1 MGLDMYLY
9 ATKYASDVEWGSDEE
24 RQMFRDIVKAAN
36 AENYIYSELPALTID
51 LKVGYWRKANQVHQW
66 FVDVVQE
73 GNDNC
78 AEYYV
83 SREQL
88 QQLRDA
94 CVAVKGD
101 KEAAEEL
108 LPPSVGFFF
117 GSSEIDEWYWQDI
130 DLTIEIIDKC
140 LQMPDEWSFKYQSSW

>member
-9 ATKYASDVEWGSDEE
+9 ASKYASDAEWHKDEE
-24 RQMFRDIVKAAN
+24 RQVFRDIVKAVN
-36 AENYIYSELPALTID
+36 AENYIYSDLPALTID
-51 LKVGYWRKANQVHQW
+51 LKVGYWRKANQIHQW
-66 FVDVVQE
+66 FVDTVQE

-94 CVAVKGD
+94 CVSVKGD
-101 KEAAEEL
+101 KEAAEEI

-117 GSSEIDEWYWQDI
+117 GSSEIDEWYWEDI